1 MDIRDELG
9 RRMLFFDGAMGTM
22 LQAAGL
28 PAGEIPERWNLS
40 RPDIIREIHRTY
52 LEAGCDIVLSNTFGA
67 SPVKLENSGVGTED
81 TVAAAVRLARQ
92 AVEEAGRGW
101 VALDIGP
108 TGRLLRPTGDLPFE
122 EAVSAFGRQVR
133 AGAEAGAELVLIETM
148 SDLYELKAAVLA
160 AKENC
165 TLPVFAT
172 LIFDASGKLL
182 TGGDIPAAVALL
194 EGLGVDALGLNCGLG
209 PKQMAKLLPDLLDWT
224 SLPVIITPNAGLPEC
239 VDGCTRFNVTPE
251 DFAASMLDFAEQGAW
266 MLGGCCGTTPDH
278 IARMVEVCRDVKPIP
293 LTRKSRTWVSSYAKT
308 VVFGKK
314 PVLIGERINPTGKS
328 RLKQALREGDLDY
341 ILREGVTQQQ
351 SGAMVLDVNVGLP
364 DLDEGAMLCRILPE
378 LQGITDLPLQIDTAD
393 FSAMERAL
401 RLYNGRPLINSVCG
415 KQESMDAVFPLM
427 KKYGGTVIALTLDES
442 GIPAT
447 TEGRLAVARRI
458 LNEAARYGIPR
469 EDIIFDPLAMTVSA
483 DQTAAATT
491 LEALRRIRDELGCK
505 TSLGVSNIS
514 FGLPRRE
521 TVNAAFFLM
530 AMQNGLAAAIM
541 NPNSRAMM
549 DAFYAYGALAG
560 LDPNCTDYIAH
571 CEGEASPTG
580 PTPAPSAGGP
590 VLSESVIH
598 GLRENAVSAARAEL
612 ASREPM
618 DLIDRE
624 LIPAL
629 DFVGREF
636 EAGRLY
642 LPQLLMSAEAAR
654 SVFDLIKAK
663 IQAAGGEQVVKGTVV
678 LATVK
683 GDVHDIGKNIVKVLL
698 ENYGYRVVDLGK
710 DVDPERVLEA
720 VRREKVRL
728 VGLSALMTT
737 TVTRMAE
744 TIRLLRRDA
753 PGCLVMVGGA
763 VLTEDYARQI
773 DADFYGPDAM
783 SSVRYAD
790 RVFAAGK

>member
-9 RRMLFFDGAMGTM
+9 RRILFFDGAMGTM

-28 PAGEIPERWNLS
+28 PAGEIPERWNLT
-40 RPDIIREIHRTY
+40 RPDVIREIHRAY
-52 LEAGCDIVLSNTFGA
+52 LEAGCDIVLTNTFGA
-67 SPVKLENSGVGTED
+67 SPVKLEGTGVETED
-81 TVAAAVRLARQ
+81 TVAAAARLARR

-101 VALDIGP
+101 VALDVGP

-122 EAVSAFGRQVR
+122 EAVSAFARQVR
-133 AGAEAGAELVLIETM
+133 AGAAAGADLVLIETM

-165 TLPVFAT
+165 SLPVFAT

-194 EGLGVDALGLNCGLG
+194 EGLEVDALGLNCGLG
-209 PKQMAKLLPDLLDWT
+209 PEQMAKLLPELLRWT

-239 VDGCTRFNVTPE
+239 VDGCTLFNVTPRG
-251 DFAASMLDFAEQGAW
+251 FAASMRGFAQAGAW
-266 MLGGCCGTTPDH
+266 MLGGCCGTTPEH
-278 IARMVEVCRDVKPIP
+278 IAEMVRACRDITPVPIAEK
-293 LTRKSRTWVSSYAKT
+293 RRTWVSSYAKT
-308 VVFGKK
+308 VVFGDK

-341 ILREGVTQQQ
+341 ILREGVTQQRN
-351 SGAMVLDVNVGLP
+351 GAMVLDVNVGLP
-364 DLDEGAMLCRILPE
+364 DLDEGAVFARILPE
-378 LQGITDLPLQIDTAD
+378 LQGVTDLPLQIDTAD
-393 FSAMERAL
+393 FSAMEQAL
-401 RLYNGRPLINSVCG
+401 RLYNGRPLINSVSG

-442 GIPAT
+442 GIPAAA
-447 TEGRLAVARRI
+447 EGRMAVARRI
-458 LNEAARYGIPR
+458 LSRAAEYGVPK
-469 EDIIFDPLAMTVSA
+469 EDIVFDPLAMTVSA
-483 DQTAAATT
+483 DQTAAVTT
-491 LEALRRIRDELGCK
+491 LETLRRIRDELGCR

-514 FGLPRRE
+514 FGLPGRE
-521 TVNAAFFLM
+521 TVNAAFFLL
-530 AMQNGLAAAIM
+530 AMQNGLSAAIM
-541 NPNSRAMM
+541 NPNSKAMM

-560 LDPNCTDYIAH
+560 LDPNCADYIAH
-571 CEGEASPTG
+571 SGGETASAA
-580 PTPAPSAGGP
+580 PAPAGGMG
-590 VLSESVIH
+590 LADAVIH
-598 GLRENAVSAARAEL
+598 GLREAAVSAARAEL
-612 ASREPM
+612 ETRAPM
-618 DLIDRE
+618 DLIDHE
-624 LIPAL
+624 MIPAL
-629 DFVGREF
+629 DLVGREF

-654 SVFDLIKAK
+654 AVFDLLKARM
-663 IQAAGGEQVVKGTVV
+663 QADGGQQTVKGTVV

-710 DVDPERVLEA
+710 DVDPEEVLAA
-720 VRREKVRL
+720 VNREKARL

-744 TIRLLRRDA
+744 TIRLLREKA

-773 DADFYGPDAM
+773 GADFYGSDAM

-790 RVFAAGK
+790 RVFAAGT

>member
-9 RRMLFFDGAMGTM
+9 RRILFFDGAMGTM

-28 PAGEIPERWNLS
+28 PAGEIPERWNLT
-40 RPDIIREIHRTY
+40 RPDVIREIHRAY
-52 LEAGCDIVLSNTFGA
+52 LEAGCDIVLTNTFGA
-67 SPVKLENSGVGTED
+67 SPVKLEGTGVETED
-81 TVAAAVRLARQ
+81 TVAAAARLARR

-101 VALDIGP
+101 VALDVGP

-122 EAVSAFGRQVR
+122 EAVSAFARQVR
-133 AGAEAGAELVLIETM
+133 AGAAAGADLVLIETM

-165 TLPVFAT
+165 SLPVFAT

-209 PKQMAKLLPDLLDWT
+209 PEQMAKLLPELLRWT

-239 VDGCTRFNVTPE
+239 VDGCTLFNVTPRG
-251 DFAASMLDFAEQGAW
+251 FAASMRGFAQAGAW
-266 MLGGCCGTTPDH
+266 MLGGCCGTTPEH
-278 IARMVEVCRDVKPIP
+278 IAEMVRACRDITPVPIAEK
-293 LTRKSRTWVSSYAKT
+293 RRTWVSSYAKT
-308 VVFGKK
+308 VVFGDK

-341 ILREGVTQQQ
+341 ILREGVTQQRN
-351 SGAMVLDVNVGLP
+351 GAMVLDVNVGLP
-364 DLDEGAMLCRILPE
+364 DLDEGAVFARILPE
-378 LQGITDLPLQIDTAD
+378 LQGVTDLPLQIDTAD
-393 FSAMERAL
+393 FSAMEQAL
-401 RLYNGRPLINSVCG
+401 RLYNGRPLINSVSG

-442 GIPAT
+442 GIPAAA
-447 TEGRLAVARRI
+447 EGRMAVARRI
-458 LNEAARYGIPR
+458 LSRAAEYGVPK
-469 EDIIFDPLAMTVSA
+469 EDIVFDPLAMTVSA
-483 DQTAAATT
+483 DQTAAVTT
-491 LEALRRIRDELGCK
+491 LETLRRIRDELGCR

-514 FGLPRRE
+514 FGLPGRE
-521 TVNAAFFLM
+521 TVNAAFFLL
-530 AMQNGLAAAIM
+530 AMQNGLSAAIM
-541 NPNSRAMM
+541 NPNSKAMM

-560 LDPNCTDYIAH
+560 LDPNCADYIAH
-571 CEGEASPTG
+571 SGGETASAA
-580 PTPAPSAGGP
+580 PAPAAGGMG
-590 VLSESVIH
+590 LADAVIH
-598 GLRENAVSAARAEL
+598 GLREAAVSAARAEL
-612 ASREPM
+612 ETRAPM
-618 DLIDRE
+618 DLIDHE
-624 LIPAL
+624 MIPAL
-629 DFVGREF
+629 DLVGREF

-654 SVFDLIKAK
+654 AVFDLLKARM
-663 IQAAGGEQVVKGTVV
+663 QADGGQQTVKGTVV

-710 DVDPERVLEA
+710 DVDPEEVLAA
-720 VRREKVRL
+720 VNREKARL

-744 TIRLLRRDA
+744 TIRLLREKA

-773 DADFYGPDAM
+773 GADFYGSDAM

-790 RVFAAGK
+790 RVFAAGT